1 MIGKGANEI
10 RAVTLSEVEKIL
22 EKRQGTAGEFGFEQQ
37 NTLEYAKR
45 FARLKH
51 SDAAEMQKELEALE
65 LKNETVVKIVD
76 TLPPNKGMLALILS
90 KDKADVPEKTVS
102 KIEEIVAKFSKK
114 AKKIEPKVEA
124 QIEAAAAPSEPA
136 KEEAKAEKKEADGAK
151 ADVKKE

>member
-10 RAVTLSEVEKIL
+10 RAVSLSEVEKIL

-51 SDAAEMQKELEALE
+51 SDAVEMQHELEALE
-65 LKNETVVKIVD
+65 LKGETVVKIVD

-90 KDKADVPEKTVS
+90 KDKADVSEKTVS
-102 KIEEIVAKFSKK
+102 KIEAIVAKFSKK
-114 AKKIEPKVEA
+114 AKKIEPKPEA
-124 QIEAAAAPSEPA
+124 LGETVPA
-136 KEEAKAEKKEADGAK
+136 KEEPKEEEKKD
-151 ADVKKE
+151 